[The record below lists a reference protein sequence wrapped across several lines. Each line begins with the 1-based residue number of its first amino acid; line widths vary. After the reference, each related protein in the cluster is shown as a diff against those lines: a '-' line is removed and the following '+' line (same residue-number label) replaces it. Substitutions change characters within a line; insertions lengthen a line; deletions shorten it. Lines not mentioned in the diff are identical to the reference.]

1 MALIKITLTDLRL
14 ISREPTH
21 SWDDI
26 LPGDLVRSGKYAFTP
41 FGGIALVL
49 EVNPMTR
56 QATLLVGDDARGGVS
71 VRFRSTT
78 IPGTYTHISTCVK
91 TSAP

>member
-1 MALIKITLTDLRL
+1 MAIRKITLTDLRT
-14 ISREPTH
+14 INREPTH

-49 EVNPMTR
+49 EVNPVTR
-56 QATLLVGDDARGGVS
+56 QATLLLGEGQDLPSKNVY
-71 VRFRSTT
+71 TP
-78 IPGTYTHISTCVK
+78 PGAYVQISNEFTKNV
-91 TSAP
+91 P